1 MPEVITK
8 AIVADALKRHRS
20 GLSFEMTDL
29 RTKGLE
35 LRCRPKGVMW
45 SFRWQTGKKSNRLA
59 LGPAT
64 AISLE
69 EARWLALQAAT
80 ALRMGVIVDTGWLA
94 ARYIDLGKVNRDDVA
109 EGRSV
114 AAGQWTFSEARKAY
128 LEHVERTRSSTTH
141 QDYRNILSGRDLAG
155 LGPEQVSN
163 ISRQDLA
170 EIIADV
176 HRSGRETHADH
187 IARVVRPFWTWLGQD
202 AQIGRSGV
210 RPDTMTTLRAPERS
224 RVDDDDDEDEHG
236 TYVPSLEEMGRA
248 IALARSAAISTPIG
262 CAIELLIW
270 TVQRRRAIVEARVQD
285 FIAVSETEGLWRV
298 PPASR
303 KGRKRNGKRKRPL
316 VVPLPATV
324 WACVQRA
331 MKARPDQSNEWL
343 FPADSKSGH
352 MHTSTL
358 SHMIG
363 FLPGVTASG
372 HDMRRGFA
380 THGEAILG
388 LLRADTKSILD
399 HEDDT
404 ISVREITHRTA
415 TGATD
420 MTGVHYSL
428 HDGSHRTWPIMR
440 AWVSALEPHVETALS
455 DPLVND
461 RRWVGAQIANARR
474 RQREGDAAAMRIA
487 AE

>member
-1 MPEVITK
+1 MPAIITK
-8 AIVADALKRHRS
+8 AIVADAIKRHRD

-35 LRCRPKGVMW
+35 LRCRPKGVVW

-59 LGPAT
+59 LGPAEV
-64 AISLE
+64 IGLE
-69 EARWLALQAAT
+69 EARWMAQQAVT
-80 ALRMGVIVDTGWLA
+80 ALRVGVVLDIGWIA
-94 ARYIDLGKVNRDDVA
+94 ARYVDLGKVHPADVL
-109 EGRSV
+109 EGQSV
-114 AAGQWTFSEARKAY
+114 AAGQWTVAEARKEY
-128 LEHVERTRSSTTH
+128 LEHVQRTKSSTTYE
-141 QDYRNILSGRDLAG
+141 DYRTVLNGKDLNF
-155 LGPEQVSN
+155 LDLQQVST
-163 ISRQDLA
+163 ISRQHIA
-170 EIIADV
+170 EILADV

-187 IARVVRPFWTWLGQD
+187 IARVVRPFWNWLGQD
-202 AQIGRSGV
+202 AQIGKSGV
-210 RPDTMTTLRAPERS
+210 APGCMATLRAPERS
-224 RVDDDDDEDEHG
+224 RVDDDDDDGHG

-248 IALARSAAISTPIG
+248 IALARSPAIATPIG

-270 TVQRRRAIVEARVQD
+270 TVQRRRAIVEAQIQD
-285 FIAVSETEGLWRV
+285 FIPISETEGLWRV

-316 VVPLPATV
+316 VVPLPAPA

-331 MKARPDQSNEWL
+331 LRARADKESEFL
-343 FPADSKSGH
+343 FPATGKRGH

-399 HEDDT
+399 HEDDS

-440 AWVSALEPHVETALS
+440 AWVAALEPHVDAALA
-455 DPLVND
+455 DEQVKD
-461 RRWVGAQIANARR
+461 RAWVAGQIARARR
-474 RQREGDAAAMRIA
+474 REGVGESLQVA